1 MQMEQRVYFHSS
13 LRTSGMQT
21 AQVLGGQMDGSGVEP
36 LEIMMR
42 ISYLDIVH
50 WNVSK
55 FIIQKSFGTFSRAM

>member
-50 WNVSK
+50 
-55 FIIQKSFGTFSRAM
+55 